1 MKRILSMLLALSMV
15 FSILPITAMAEEA
28 EIPYDIPTDV
38 PVEVSQE
45 TITAF
50 APLEET
56 EITVAPGTFLEDL
69 DLPKTL
75 TVTVQTSASDE
86 GEPAA
91 ESGGAGEDTSTPDEA
106 SEEPADNAVNTS
118 EDTSVPDEASEAPAD
133 DTESSDEDTSAPD
146 EVSEEPTEQDTPSND
161 EEASDR
167 REETGKTTRAIP
179 VTWTSQP
186 EYDANAE
193 GEYFFTPVIEG
204 YTVSVELPQIK
215 ATVKPTLTPA
225 ALGMLLGASG
235 STVSVSTAAELMAAI
250 SDIATNGTIYLTDD
264 ITLTETVT
272 VSSTK
277 SSSFTLDLNEHTL
290 NGGTNTCIQHKGS
303 GILTIQNGNV
313 IANTSS
319 PSSAAIQL
327 NSSSGLM
334 LKDVMVE
341 NSNGYGIIANSSG
354 NVTIQG
360 GKVKA
365 GSNAAISMGGQGN
378 LDVSGAIIEGASN
391 GIVTGSAATIST
403 VTIGG
408 GAYIRSYNT
417 SNGAITLSSKNT
429 ALILKG
435 CTIYSEGYYTVSFGP
450 GSKEIFKIQG
460 ESPVVLQG
468 KGVRAVFHVPD
479 LSGYTGI
486 IRAST
491 NVDGSQSQVISTEVL
506 NNNNN
511 AYKYLAFTPGNPN
524 IRNATTNAFYD
535 NLQSAVDEVRAGETI
550 ELLDDLTLAETM
562 EIPAGDS
569 RSFILDLNNH
579 TLDGGSSTS
588 IRHNGGGTLTIAN
601 GIRATAQTGTIK
613 GGIDGTG
620 RVVIAGPVVIQGA
633 PAFNNDNLV
642 LDDVIVVKASTSPD
656 GSTSAPYDESQLS
669 SYRYLEFGFS
679 FHAKIGDTGYSLLED
694 AVAAVQE
701 GETIVLLENITLD
714 QQITFDKNYD
724 ITLDLNGKTIELDK
738 WQSAPILYAGPGKL
752 TIDSSLDGGKI
763 QSNAMASHVIQI
775 KCDTGN
781 LTIRNCI
788 LESVYGIHFN
798 APKGFGNLD
807 VINCTINAK
816 YGIYLTD
823 SGKQYNIG
831 TINITNSKII
841 GPGSSI
847 TDSHGIYHSSVTME
861 GIHISDSTISG
872 FTNGIAGDYG
882 GNTVTVSGHTVIQ
895 GIDSNLSQVLK
906 KVNLQLNG
914 VKVVKASRRY
924 DGSLPEAY
932 DETKYSYYKY
942 LEFDTAVAK
951 IGSTYFK
958 TLQAA
963 IDRVSFRETI
973 DLLEDITLT
982 DTVEIPNTKIADFTL
997 NLNGYKLEGNSTVIN
1012 HNGSGVLTINGGGGQ
1027 IIAQSGSGVA
1037 VSNGSLSVNGVAI
1050 NSQTGPG
1057 IYFWAPSKYGNL
1069 TVTNCNV
1076 NGDIDG
1082 IYYNSN
1088 GTVTI
1093 SGGSVSHTSTSYG
1106 GAIEIDK
1113 GKINILGG
1121 CEIVGCF
1128 GILGPNSGAI
1138 PSVNIS
1144 DGTIRALLSAIWN
1157 CDATISGSA
1166 TLQANRAGSNFS
1178 IFANGTL
1185 TLQDVLV
1192 VKASMNSDGTLPDD
1206 PFDAERLTKYQY
1218 VEFAPIP
1225 TYTIT
1230 YDANGGGGSMTA
1242 GTAREGESFQLPTN
1256 GFTPPAGKRFVA
1268 WAIGSPSGT
1277 QRSAGESHTFDADT
1291 TVYAVWE
1298 DIPTYTITY
1307 DANGGTASMTA
1318 GTAYEGESFQ
1328 LPENGFT
1335 PPAGKRFVAWAIG
1348 SPSGTQRSAGESY
1361 TFDADTTLYAVWEH
1375 ITHTITATAGAGG
1388 NITPSGNVTVNSGDS
1403 KTFTITPNSNY
1414 SIADVKVDDVSQG
1427 KITTY
1432 TFENITANHTISV
1445 TFSYNGGSG
1454 GGSSGGDR
1462 SRDDDDSSSGGSS
1475 GGSSNAA
1482 PLAVADEP
1490 NAPTQGQ
1497 VNVSGT
1503 VDSNGNLF
1511 VNVTSQA
1518 VTNALNQALAEAKK
1532 NGNQENRVAVVIR
1545 VKAGGNSIGSRVTVN
1560 LPKAVQETIIEKQIV
1575 HTIIVVDN
1583 PDIQVGLDLATV
1595 KEINRQAQSDVRITA
1610 TRRSNS
1616 TLSGDARNII
1626 GNRPAFDL
1634 SVSYGNS
1641 RQVQNF
1647 SNGTVTLTIPY
1658 TLGASE
1664 SAGNLMAVYVDG
1676 NGKVHWLIN
1685 SVYDSKAKVLRFST
1699 NHFSTYGVGYK
1710 QNTTFTDLATH
1721 WAKDDIEFAISR
1733 GLLCGTTATTFGPNS
1748 AITRGALVTALGR
1761 LADVNVSSY
1770 KQSSFADVKQG
1781 SYYLGYVEWANKNN
1795 ILKSSNGKFTPDQ
1808 GVTREQLAAILQS
1821 YAKATGFTL
1830 PKVQVE
1836 NTFADNGNIS
1846 ASSRNAVKQVQM
1858 AGIMSGKQNNRF
1870 DPKGIVTRAEFA
1882 AVLRRLVERKLSG
1895 EAMQGWEKNDAGQW
1909 MYYQN
1914 GKPVTGKKVIGGKTY
1929 TFDQY
1934 GVTADEPK
1942 KAKAGT
1948 SSGTYTVQPGDS
1960 FWLIAKQVGCTMEEL
1975 EQLNGKKRTDLIHP
1989 GDIFQVP
1996 EK

>member
-1 MKRILSMLLALSMV
+1 VGKR
-15 FSILPITAMAEEA
+15 F
-28 EIPYDIPTDV
+28 
-38 PVEVSQE
+38 
-45 TITAF
+45 
-50 APLEET
+50 
-56 EITVAPGTFLEDL
+56 
-69 DLPKTL
+69 
-75 TVTVQTSASDE
+75 
-86 GEPAA
+86 
-91 ESGGAGEDTSTPDEA
+91 
-106 SEEPADNAVNTS
+106 
-118 EDTSVPDEASEAPAD
+118 
-133 DTESSDEDTSAPD
+133 
-146 EVSEEPTEQDTPSND
+146 
-161 EEASDR
+161 
-167 REETGKTTRAIP
+167 
-179 VTWTSQP
+179 
-186 EYDANAE
+186 
-193 GEYFFTPVIEG
+193 
-204 YTVSVELPQIK
+204 K
-215 ATVKPTLTPA
+215 AWA
-225 ALGMLLGASG
+225 
-235 STVSVSTAAELMAAI
+235 
-250 SDIATNGTIYLTDD
+250 
-264 ITLTETVT
+264 
-272 VSSTK
+272 
-277 SSSFTLDLNEHTL
+277 
-290 NGGTNTCIQHKGS
+290 
-303 GILTIQNGNV
+303 
-313 IANTSS
+313 
-319 PSSAAIQL
+319 
-327 NSSSGLM
+327 
-334 LKDVMVE
+334 
-341 NSNGYGIIANSSG
+341 
-354 NVTIQG
+354 
-360 GKVKA
+360 
-365 GSNAAISMGGQGN
+365 
-378 LDVSGAIIEGASN
+378 
-391 GIVTGSAATIST
+391 
-403 VTIGG
+403 
-408 GAYIRSYNT
+408 
-417 SNGAITLSSKNT
+417 
-429 ALILKG
+429 
-435 CTIYSEGYYTVSFGP
+435 
-450 GSKEIFKIQG
+450 
-460 ESPVVLQG
+460 
-468 KGVRAVFHVPD
+468 
-479 LSGYTGI
+479 
-486 IRAST
+486 
-491 NVDGSQSQVISTEVL
+491 
-506 NNNNN
+506 
-511 AYKYLAFTPGNPN
+511 
-524 IRNATTNAFYD
+524 
-535 NLQSAVDEVRAGETI
+535 
-550 ELLDDLTLAETM
+550 
-562 EIPAGDS
+562 
-569 RSFILDLNNH
+569 
-579 TLDGGSSTS
+579 
-588 IRHNGGGTLTIAN
+588 
-601 GIRATAQTGTIK
+601 
-613 GGIDGTG
+613 
-620 RVVIAGPVVIQGA
+620 
-633 PAFNNDNLV
+633 
-642 LDDVIVVKASTSPD
+642 
-656 GSTSAPYDESQLS
+656 
-669 SYRYLEFGFS
+669 
-679 FHAKIGDTGYSLLED
+679 
-694 AVAAVQE
+694 
-701 GETIVLLENITLD
+701 
-714 QQITFDKNYD
+714 
-724 ITLDLNGKTIELDK
+724 
-738 WQSAPILYAGPGKL
+738 
-752 TIDSSLDGGKI
+752 
-763 QSNAMASHVIQI
+763 
-775 KCDTGN
+775 
-781 LTIRNCI
+781 
-788 LESVYGIHFN
+788 
-798 APKGFGNLD
+798 
-807 VINCTINAK
+807 
-816 YGIYLTD
+816 
-823 SGKQYNIG
+823 
-831 TINITNSKII
+831 
-841 GPGSSI
+841 
-847 TDSHGIYHSSVTME
+847 
-861 GIHISDSTISG
+861 
-872 FTNGIAGDYG
+872 
-882 GNTVTVSGHTVIQ
+882 
-895 GIDSNLSQVLK
+895 
-906 KVNLQLNG
+906 
-914 VKVVKASRRY
+914 
-924 DGSLPEAY
+924 
-932 DETKYSYYKY
+932 
-942 LEFDTAVAK
+942 
-951 IGSTYFK
+951 IGSTFGP
-958 TLQAA
+958 Q
-963 IDRVSFRETI
+963 VSAGGSYTFTVGTTVYA
-973 DLLEDITLT
+973 LWEDI
-982 DTVEIPNTKIADFTL
+982 
-997 NLNGYKLEGNSTVIN
+997 
-1012 HNGSGVLTINGGGGQ
+1012 
-1027 IIAQSGSGVA
+1027 
-1037 VSNGSLSVNGVAI
+1037 
-1050 NSQTGPG
+1050 
-1057 IYFWAPSKYGNL
+1057 
-1069 TVTNCNV
+1069 
-1076 NGDIDG
+1076 
-1082 IYYNSN
+1082 
-1088 GTVTI
+1088 
-1093 SGGSVSHTSTSYG
+1093 
-1106 GAIEIDK
+1106 
-1113 GKINILGG
+1113 
-1121 CEIVGCF
+1121 
-1128 GILGPNSGAI
+1128 
-1138 PSVNIS
+1138 
-1144 DGTIRALLSAIWN
+1144 
-1157 CDATISGSA
+1157 
-1166 TLQANRAGSNFS
+1166 
-1178 IFANGTL
+1178 
-1185 TLQDVLV
+1185 
-1192 VKASMNSDGTLPDD
+1192 
-1206 PFDAERLTKYQY
+1206 
-1218 VEFAPIP
+1218 

-1230 YDANGGGGSMTA
+1230 YNANGGSGSMTA
-1242 GTAREGESFQLPTN
+1242 GTATYGKPFTLPAN
-1256 GFTPPAGKRFVA
+1256 GFTPPAGKRFKAWAIGNTSGTQRNAGGSYTFTADTTVYA
-1268 WAIGSPSGT
+1268 LWEDVTYTITFDANGGDGTMTAGTATYGKPFVLPENGFTPPAGMRFKTWAIGSPSGT

-1348 SPSGTQRSAGESY
+1348 SPSGPQRSAGESY

-1388 NITPSGNVTVNSGDS
+1388 NISPSGNVTVNSGDS

-1503 VDSNGNLF
+1503 VDSNGNLV

-1532 NGNQENRVAVVIR
+1532 NGNQENGIAVVIR

-1616 TLSGDARNII
+1616 TLSGDARNAV

-1882 AVLRRLVERKLSG
+1882 SVLRRLVERKLSG